1 MLQTQSQHPNSG
13 TSVVSQVSQLT
24 HIPGG
29 KKNEPPNYYPNEMF
43 IKWNQQKINYTKW
56 QKENLSLASTDWQ
69 KRFVV
74 VVDAKKRKPVDN
86 FMMGTNWNQNRQLK
100 KKKTRQQKRFWKS
113 KTALTSGTGAI
124 RQRSYQRRSVSW
136 INLSSQVP

>member
-1 MLQTQSQHPNSG
+1 
-13 TSVVSQVSQLT
+13 
-24 HIPGG
+24 
-29 KKNEPPNYYPNEMF
+29 MF

-56 QKENLSLASTDWQ
+56 QKENLSLASTYWQ

-100 KKKTRQQKRFWKS
+100 KKKQDNKNGFENRKLRWRPVQEQ
-113 KTALTSGTGAI
+113 LGSGL
-124 RQRSYQRRSVSW
+124 
-136 INLSSQVP
+136 INVAQFRE